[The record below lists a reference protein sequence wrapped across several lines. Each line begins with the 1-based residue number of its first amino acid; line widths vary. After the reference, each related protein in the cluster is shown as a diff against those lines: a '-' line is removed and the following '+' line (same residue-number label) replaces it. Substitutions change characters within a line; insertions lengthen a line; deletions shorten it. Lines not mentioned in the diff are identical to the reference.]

1 MNEVEAYIVT
11 TKSLEDTDLV
21 WDDLTVEGHS
31 TEFIPERKVEVA
43 DERPL
48 NIYNTTY
55 FLNKEEAEALKLDP
69 RVVDVFNPL
78 ESKIDKFAFQSG
90 TFDKTTTSSGEKQN
104 WGLLRHI
111 SETNIFGIETSNPG
125 GTYDYVLDGTGVDV
139 VIVDSGIQ
147 ADHPEFQDAN
157 GVSRVKQIDWFT
169 ASGVA
174 GSMPPGFY
182 TDYDGHGT
190 HVAGIIAGKTFGWA
204 KNADIYSIKLDGLKG
219 SSDPNSGISPE
230 NAFDYILGWHNSKT
244 NGRPTILNNSWGYV
258 IYWYT
263 SVDSLTFNG
272 VSFYPVTGGFYRG
285 DSFLN
290 TNKDTSKGLVGS
302 QLSSDIYVFGRRV
315 SSVDADIQQLI
326 DAGIVV
332 CNAVGNHNMKNDIIG
347 GVDYDNYVTTTGIGN
362 YYYHRGLS
370 PNIGSNSGF
379 EVGSIGTNFVS
390 SVEAKSS
397 ISDTGPAVNIY
408 AAGERIIS
416 AMSNINLSN
425 SDFPYNLNNSF
436 KQQTLSGTSAAS
448 PQVAGMCALL
458 MQAHPDWSTS
468 QVKNWILSNSKQLL
482 YSTNQNNDYAV
493 NSSILGGL
501 GRIAYMPMNGQK
513 TYEISGS

>member
-1 MNEVEAYIVT
+1 MNKVEAYIVT

-31 TEFIPERKVEVA
+31 TEFIPERKVEVV

-90 TFDKTTTSSGEKQN
+90 TFDKTTTDSGEKQN

-111 SETNIFGIETSNPG
+111 SETNVFGTNTADPG

-139 VIVDSGIQ
+139 VIIDSGIQ
-147 ADHPEFQDAN
+147 ADHPEFKDAN
-157 GVSRVKQIDWFT
+157 NVSRVKEINWFT
-169 ASGVA
+169 ASSVA
-174 GSMPPGFY
+174 GSMPSGFY

-190 HVAGIIAGKTFGWA
+190 HVAAIIAGKTFGWA
-204 KNADIYSIKLDGLKG
+204 KNADIYSIKLSGLEG
-219 SSDPNSGISPE
+219 LSDPNSGISTE
-230 NAFDYILGWHNSKT
+230 NAFDCILGWHNSKT

-258 IYWYT
+258 IYWDT

-272 VSFYPVTGGFYRG
+272 FSFYPVTGGFYRG
-285 DSFLN
+285 NSFLN

-302 QLSSDIYVFGRRV
+302 QISSDIYKFNYRI

-326 DAGIVV
+326 NAGIVV
-332 CNAVGNHNMKNDIIG
+332 CNAAGNNGMKHDIIG
-347 GVDYDNYVTTTGIGN
+347 GIDYDNYVTATGLGN
-362 YYYHRGLS
+362 YHYHRGSS
-370 PNIGSNSGF
+370 PHIGSNSGF
-379 EVGSIGTNFVS
+379 EVGLIGTNFVS
-390 SVEAKSS
+390 SVEAKSYY
-397 ISDTGPAVNIY
+397 SDTGPAVSIY
-408 AAGERIIS
+408 AAGDRILS
-416 AMSNINLSN
+416 AMSNINYSN
-425 SDFPYNLNNSF
+425 SNIPYNLNSSF
-436 KQQTLSGTSAAS
+436 KQQKLSGTSMAS
-448 PQVAGMCALL
+448 PQIAGVCALL
-458 MQAHPDWSTS
+458 MQAHPDWSTY

-482 YSTNQNNDYAV
+482 YSTNQNSDYAV
-493 NSSILGGL
+493 DSSILGGF